1 MNPDGK
7 NWQDRTELLLGP
19 EKLRILNGASVLV
32 VGIGGVGAYAAEML
46 CRAGV
51 GHLELAD
58 GDRVEPT
65 NLNRQLPALHSTL
78 GRSKTEIMAE
88 RLRDIRPELGLKIHT
103 EYLQGEAIPRLLD
116 SARFDCVLDAIDTL
130 TPKLQ
135 LAEACLQRSIPLVA
149 SMGAGARTDPEKI
162 RCADIS
168 KTFNCTLAK
177 AYRHGLAQRGIR
189 KGISAVFSTELP
201 VRSAVREDLSGPHKK
216 STVGT
221 ISFMPAV
228 FGCHCAAAVIRR
240 LLSGGRP
247 SA

>member
-1 MNPDGK
+1 MNSE

-19 EKLRILNGASVLV
+19 EKLHILNKASVLV

-46 CRAGV
+46 CRAGI
-51 GHLELAD
+51 GHLDLVD
-58 GDRVEPT
+58 GDQAEAT

-78 GRSKTEIMAE
+78 GQNKTEIMAA
-88 RLRDIRPELGLKIHT
+88 RLKDIAPELDLRIHT
-103 EYLQGEAIPRLLD
+103 EYLQDQAIPLLLE
-116 SARFDCVLDAIDTL
+116 SRHFDCVLDAIDTL

-135 LAEACLQRSIPLVA
+135 LAQACLQRSLPLVS
-149 SMGAGARTDPEKI
+149 SMGAGARLDPEKI
-162 RCADIS
+162 ICADIS

-177 AYRHGLAQRGIR
+177 AYRRGLAQLGIR
-189 KGISAVFSTELP
+189 KGIMAVFSTETP
-201 VRSAVREDLSGPHKK
+201 IRSAVREEFSGPHKR

-240 LLSGGRP
+240 LL
-247 SA
+247 ADT